1 MSAADDFT
9 PYDPDDDP
17 YTPEELAYFARVDA
31 DQAAREES
39 ESTRAL
45 VDDLLEQRGGLSAE
59 DLVRWALVR
68 PDEDVQ
74 GILERVTAARPRV
87 AALARFGKARHALD
101 VAEAVY
107 RLRVRDEADRQHRR
121 ESLTTAEPPEPVSL
135 TALLNEPEEDVLY
148 RVQGLWPT
156 EGRVVLAA
164 QNKSGKTTLTGNLI
178 RSLADG
184 DDFLARFPVSPVDRV
199 VLVDDEMSRSQTR
212 RWLRDQGIRKTDA
225 ATVFS
230 LKGRLSSFN
239 ILDPEVRQEWVER
252 IGPADVLIFDCLR
265 PALDSLG
272 LSEDKD
278 AGRFLVALDELVAAC
293 GIGELLVVHH
303 MGHSNERSRGDS
315 RLEDWPDAKWKL
327 VKEDPGDPESPRYFY
342 AFGRDV
348 DQGEVRLH
356 FEPSTRH
363 LSIDGGSRRQ
373 ATASRIEDDI
383 VLYIAGSPG
392 CGTNEIRDAVNGDDA
407 EKRRVLRSLVANG
420 VVEMRKIGQKHTH
433 YLADDATSFCEN
445 VEN

>member
-1 MSAADDFT
+1 M
-9 PYDPDDDP
+9 
-17 YTPEELAYFARVDA
+17 
-31 DQAAREES
+31 
-39 ESTRAL
+39 
-45 VDDLLEQRGGLSAE
+45 
-59 DLVRWALVR
+59 
-68 PDEDVQ
+68 
-74 GILERVTAARPRV
+74 
-87 AALARFGKARHALD
+87 
-101 VAEAVY
+101 AEAVY